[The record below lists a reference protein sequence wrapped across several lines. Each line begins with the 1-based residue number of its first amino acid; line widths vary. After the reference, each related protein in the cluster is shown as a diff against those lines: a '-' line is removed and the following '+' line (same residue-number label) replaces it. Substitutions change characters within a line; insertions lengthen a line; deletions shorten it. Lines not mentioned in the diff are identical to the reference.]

1 MSCLH
6 VTSRSRVQAVETAT
20 DIIIRLGCVHYNLG
34 CGPFPDP
41 ALNAGRLCTGSI
53 LFVRSVLYSSNEEL
67 RNSSSDFW
75 CAVLSSRKEIL
86 TLENHPKI
94 FEPGS
99 NLSLL
104 VV

>member
-41 ALNAGRLCTGSI
+41 ALNAGRLCTGLPIIVSTKYDI
-53 LFVRSVLYSSNEEL
+53 SNSLYQISNVYQLIIERSQ
-67 RNSSSDFW
+67 F
-75 CAVLSSRKEIL
+75 
-86 TLENHPKI
+86 
-94 FEPGS
+94 
-99 NLSLL
+99 
-104 VV
+104 